1 MNAIL
6 FDARRFPH
14 AVRGHW
20 GVENRLHW
28 RLDVA
33 FREDASRIRKGNAP
47 AIMTA
52 IGRLCMNLFEREP
65 SSLPLAQK
73 RRQAAWDNDYRA
85 KITFG

>member
-1 MNAIL
+1 
-6 FDARRFPH
+6 
-14 AVRGHW
+14 
-20 GVENRLHW
+20 
-28 RLDVA
+28 VA
-33 FREDASRIRKGNAP
+33 FREDASRIRKGNAL

-52 IGRLCMNLFEREP
+52 IGHLCMNLFEREP